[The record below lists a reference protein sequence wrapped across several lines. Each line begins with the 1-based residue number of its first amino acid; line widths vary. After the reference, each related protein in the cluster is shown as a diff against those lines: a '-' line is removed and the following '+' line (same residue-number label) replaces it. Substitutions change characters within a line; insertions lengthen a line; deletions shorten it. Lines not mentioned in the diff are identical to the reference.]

1 MVRRIV
7 NLISFFNLAIFLSF
21 ASFSVLA
28 APVSQSSPGEA
39 RDYFGKF
46 SKPSKQPSSPIGGY
60 SFGCLAGGQVLP
72 ESGPT
77 WQAMRLSRNR
87 NWGHPVLLD
96 YLVKLSER
104 AAKLRGWKGLYTVS
118 YTHLTLPTN
127 REV

>member
-7 NLISFFNLAIFLSF
+7 NLLSFFNLAIFLSL
-21 ASFSVLA
+21 ASFSVLSET
-28 APVSQSSPGEA
+28 VSKDSPGEA

-77 WQAMRLSRNR
+77 WQAMRLARNR
-87 NWGHPVLLD
+87 TWGLGVFL
-96 YLVKLSER
+96 YFLVKIS
-104 AAKLRGWKGLYTVS
+104 
-118 YTHLTLPTN
+118 
-127 REV
+127 